1 MEIDFSPLQL
11 AARRASEWQSGFDP
25 RPGLLAREKE
35 KPVVWSVQSGAGWLR
50 QEVQTAAD
58 NDSTI
63 EVGVSGPGLY
73 ETLQAVHGMEMVSLH
88 CDGMQFDLNPG
99 TEYED
104 STPLT
109 GQWSTAD
116 QADVMDVKPGK
127 PLWAIKLL
135 SSDMAHLLTL
145 GRWAAAGDAEDA
157 ALAQVEFHIDSDV
170 AVMVAGNG
178 IKLATATAT
187 VLQPA
192 KGKQLLVLPTAMAA
206 AWLSIVSLMP
216 DDSAISI
223 TRHENLLSVHFG
235 STEVVLFCPV
245 GKDIKTG
252 LFSLLGDLDTRQDM
266 AMAQMASLDRKRVR
280 AVCSVSQA
288 VLLSTTETGMALT
301 TQHRET
307 LGRHRSAEL
316 DVGGSAHPGEIAVD
330 GPALHAALQ
339 LIDGAV
345 KFSICSTQHNRI
357 LLIQSVAETSIQPR
371 IGLVALNV

>member
-1 MEIDFSPLQL
+1 MEIDFSPLQI

-25 RPGLLAREKE
+25 RPGLLARKGEG
-35 KPVVWSVQSGAGWLR
+35 PVVWSVQSGAGWLR
-50 QEVQTAAD
+50 QRIATNAD
-58 NDSTI
+58 AESTI

-73 ETLQAVHGMEMVSLH
+73 ETLQAVHGMETVSLH
-88 CDGMQFDLNPG
+88 CDGLQFDLNPG

-109 GQWSTAD
+109 DQWSTAK
-116 QADVMDVKPGK
+116 QADVIDVKPGK
-127 PLWAIKLL
+127 PVWSIKLL
-135 SSDMAHLLTL
+135 ASDLEQLLIL

-157 ALAQVEFHIDSDV
+157 ALAQVEFHIDSDI

-178 IKLATATAT
+178 IKLTTATAT
-187 VLQPA
+187 VLTPA
-192 KGKQLLVLPTAMAA
+192 TGKQLLVLPTAMAA
-206 AWLSIVSLMP
+206 GWLSIVASVP
-216 DDSAISI
+216 DNASVTI
-223 TRHENLLSVHFG
+223 TRHDNLLSVHFG
-235 STEVVLFCPV
+235 SSDLVMLCPI
-245 GKDIKTG
+245 GKELESG

-266 AMAQMASLDRKRVR
+266 ALAQMSSLDRKRVR

-345 KFSICSTQHNRI
+345 KFSICQTQHNRI